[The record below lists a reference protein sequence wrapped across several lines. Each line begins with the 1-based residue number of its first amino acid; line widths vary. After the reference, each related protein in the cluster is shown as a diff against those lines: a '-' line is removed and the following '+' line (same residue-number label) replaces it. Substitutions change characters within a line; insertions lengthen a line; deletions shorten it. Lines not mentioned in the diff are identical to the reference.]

1 LFLRPRPQ
9 QRKEIEMP
17 VQIGAKPESDFTD
30 PVGVLRDCH
39 RRIER
44 FLRILRTL
52 GEEAN
57 GGPLPAER
65 RKALETSLRYFREG
79 APRHVEDEE
88 TSLFPRLRRQNDAK
102 AASALATVERLEK
115 DHATV
120 EAWHRELDALGNC
133 WLEQGM
139 LDPASISR
147 FRQLTA
153 QLSQLYE
160 EHIRVED
167 DELFPFAVSTLP
179 QPELT
184 AMGQEMAERRGL
196 RAPGLLA
203 ASSIRAADER

>member
-1 LFLRPRPQ
+1 
-9 QRKEIEMP
+9 MP

-44 FLRILRTL
+44 FLRVLRTL
-52 GEEAN
+52 GEEAD

-79 APRHVEDEE
+79 APRHIQDEE
-88 TSLFPRLRRQNDAK
+88 ASLFPRLRRQNDAK
-102 AASALATVERLEK
+102 VSSVLAIVERLES

-120 EAWHRELDALGNC
+120 EAWHQELDALGRC
-133 WLEQGM
+133 WLEQGV
-139 LDPASISR
+139 LDPTSISR

-153 QLSQLYE
+153 QLSRLYG

-167 DELFPFAVSTLP
+167 DELFPLAVSILP
-179 QPELT
+179 EKDLT
-184 AMGQEMAERRGL
+184 VMGQEMADRRGL
-196 RAPGLLA
+196 RAPVTQA
-203 ASSIRAADER
+203 ASSISLRRAARQDVRGAARD

>member
-1 LFLRPRPQ
+1 
-9 QRKEIEMP
+9 MP

-44 FLRILRTL
+44 FLRVLRTL
-52 GEEAN
+52 GEEAD

-88 TSLFPRLRRQNDAK
+88 ASLFPRLRRQNDAK
-102 AASALATVERLEK
+102 AAPALATVERLEK

-120 EAWHRELDALGNC
+120 GAWHREVDALGNR
-133 WLEQGM
+133 WLQQGV
-139 LDPASISR
+139 LAPASISR

-153 QLSQLYE
+153 QLSGLYE
-160 EHIRVED
+160 EHIRVEE
-167 DELFPFAVSTLP
+167 DELFPRAASILP
-179 QPELT
+179 EKDLT

-203 ASSIRAADER
+203 ASSISARRAER

>member
-1 LFLRPRPQ
+1 
-9 QRKEIEMP
+9 MP

-44 FLRILRTL
+44 FLRVLHTL
-52 GEEAN
+52 GEEAD

-88 TSLFPRLRRQNDAK
+88 ASLFPRLRRQNDAK

-120 EAWHRELDALGNC
+120 DAWHREVDALGNR
-133 WLEQGM
+133 WLQQGV
-139 LDPASISR
+139 LAPESISR

-153 QLSQLYE
+153 QLSRLYE

-167 DELFPFAVSTLP
+167 DELFPLAISTLA
-179 QPELT
+179 QPELA
-184 AMGQEMAERRGL
+184 AMGQEMAKRRGL

-203 ASSIRAADER
+203 ASSISAAAERQKVRGAPQD

>member
-1 LFLRPRPQ
+1 
-9 QRKEIEMP
+9 MP

-30 PVGVLRDCH
+30 PVGMLRDCH

-44 FLRILRTL
+44 FLRGLRTL
-52 GEEAN
+52 GEEAD
-57 GGPLPAER
+57 GRPLPAER

-88 TSLFPRLRRQNDAK
+88 ASLFPRLRRQNDAK
-102 AASALATVERLEK
+102 AASTLGTVERLEK
-115 DHATV
+115 DHATAD
-120 EAWHRELDALGNC
+120 AWHREVDGLGNH
-133 WLEQGM
+133 WLAQGV
-139 LDPASISR
+139 LDPESISR
-147 FRQLTA
+147 FRQLTT
-153 QLSQLYE
+153 QLSRLYE

-167 DELFPFAVSTLP
+167 DELFPLAVSTLP

-203 ASSIRAADER
+203 ASSISGPAERQKVRGAPQD

>member
-1 LFLRPRPQ
+1 
-9 QRKEIEMP
+9 MP

-44 FLRILRTL
+44 FLRVLRTL
-52 GEEAN
+52 GDEAD

-88 TSLFPRLRRQNDAK
+88 ASLFPRLRRHNDAK
-102 AASALATVERLEK
+102 VASALATVERLEK

-120 EAWHRELDALGNC
+120 DPWHRELDALGNS
-133 WLEQGM
+133 WLEQGAP
-139 LDPASISR
+139 DPESIMQ
-147 FRQLTA
+147 FRKLTA
-153 QLSQLYE
+153 QLSRLYE

-167 DELFPFAVSTLP
+167 DELFPFAASTLP

-203 ASSIRAADER
+203 VSSIGARRAER